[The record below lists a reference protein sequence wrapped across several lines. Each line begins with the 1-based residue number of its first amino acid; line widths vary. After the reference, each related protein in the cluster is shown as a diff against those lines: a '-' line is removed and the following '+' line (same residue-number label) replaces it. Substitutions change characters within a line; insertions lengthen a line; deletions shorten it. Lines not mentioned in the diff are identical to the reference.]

1 MIRKTHLSLALA
13 GLALAVGSGAQACT
27 TAQWGQQLTAGQG
40 ATAGVIAGQPNGAGG
55 GTSLRYS
62 GLCGLRATA
71 AGQMVRDGT
80 PAAEADY
87 IARFYVRPAV
97 DTGTHV
103 VFRVAEGAP
112 DGANTMVYRV
122 QYNRANQQFEVVNSA
137 NAVTAIGA
145 ASSAPNAKWY
155 EVKLTWHRTGGTL
168 DVSVQGNASSTP
180 NAVATGLTGFGS
192 SGGATGPDYAELG
205 WVGAP
210 VAGTGTIEVDAFES
224 RRSTAIP
231 RLCRGDANN
240 DNNRNSG
247 DGVTVRNEFLS
258 GGTTLSAG
266 QADCNEDGAV
276 NSGDGVCIRNIF
288 LGGLGACSNA
298 I

>member
-13 GLALAVGSGAQACT
+13 ALALAAGSGAQACT

-40 ATAGVIAGQPNGAGG
+40 ALGGVVAGQPNGLGG
-55 GTSLRYS
+55 GTSARYS

-71 AGQMVRDGT
+71 AGQIVQDGT

-97 DTGTHV
+97 DTGTQT

-137 NAVTAIGA
+137 SQVTVIGA
-145 ASSAPNAKWY
+145 ASSAPNGKWY
-155 EVKLTWHRTGGTL
+155 QVSLTWHRTGGTL
-168 DVSVQGNASSTP
+168 DVAVQGNASNTP
-180 NAVATGLTGFGS
+180 NASANLTGFAS
-192 SGGATGPDYAELG
+192 SGGAAGPDYASLG
-205 WVGAP
+205 WVASTG
-210 VAGTGTIEVDAFES
+210 GTGSVEVDAFES

-231 RLCRGDANN
+231 RLCRGDA
-240 DNNRNSG
+240 SG
-247 DGVTVRNEFLS
+247 NAILNVSDRGAVTAEVL
-258 GGTTLSAG
+258 GTALAAG
-266 QADCNEDGAV
+266 QADCNEDGIISTGDRGCITGRVLAADDCSV
-276 NSGDGVCIRNIF
+276 NP
-288 LGGLGACSNA
+288 
-298 I
+298 

>member
-13 GLALAVGSGAQACT
+13 GLALALGSGAQACT

-40 ATAGVIAGQPNGAGG
+40 AIGAVVAGQPNGAGG
-55 GTSLRYS
+55 GTSARYS

-71 AGQMVRDGT
+71 VGQYVQDGT

-97 DTGTHV
+97 DTGTQT

-122 QYNRANQQFEVVNSA
+122 QYNRGTQQFEVVNSA
-137 NAVTAIGA
+137 LAVTAIGA

-168 DVSVQGNASSTP
+168 DVSVQGNASSTASVQ
-180 NAVATGLTGFGS
+180 NGLTGFGS
-192 SGGATGPDYAELG
+192 SGGTAGPDFAQLG
-205 WVGAP
+205 WIASTG
-210 VAGTGTIEVDAFES
+210 GTGTVEIDAFES

-231 RLCRGDANN
+231 SLCRGNANASDQTRNILDAI
-240 DNNRNSG
+240 
-247 DGVTVRNEFLS
+247 VVFNEINAVSLA
-258 GGTTLSAG
+258 TG
-266 QADCNEDGAV
+266 QPDANEDGAV
-276 NSGDGVCIRNIF
+276 NILD
-288 LGGLGACSNA
+288 A
-298 I
+298 ISLFGIINSASPNC